1 MSRDTRARR
10 RHDNGHVE
18 HAELYRVASEL
29 DELQEQNDRLGT
41 ENTRLRD
48 QVAEV
53 EGWYRLLQA
62 DHTVLQTKAARSSR
76 RVTELQVESNR
87 LASDNQDLQSLVVHY
102 EEAGRGITHQE
113 RTFMAR
119 ISDFVRTIRRHR
131 WATAAAVA
139 IATLVARDPSVR
151 GALASALD
159 ETLRF
164 AGIER
169 FADRS
174 AASSGFLR
182 YAALIQ
188 SRDQAE
194 QARRDYNERE
204 STLKG
209 DALLEAQD
217 RLRAAKSRYRQAR
230 RAFWPELAEHC
241 RQAGVPLPRE
251 AAEALV
257 VVKNEVE

>member
-1 MSRDTRARR
+1 
-10 RHDNGHVE
+10 
-18 HAELYRVASEL
+18 
-29 DELQEQNDRLGT
+29 
-41 ENTRLRD
+41 
-48 QVAEV
+48 
-53 EGWYRLLQA
+53 
-62 DHTVLQTKAARSSR
+62 
-76 RVTELQVESNR
+76 
-87 LASDNQDLQSLVVHY
+87 
-102 EEAGRGITHQE
+102 
-113 RTFMAR
+113 MAR

-151 GALASALD
+151 GVLGSALN

-169 FADRS
+169 SADRS
-174 AASSGFLR
+174 AATSGFLR

-217 RLRAAKSRYRQAR
+217 RLRAAKGRYRQAR
-230 RAFWPELAEHC
+230 LAFWPELAEQC

-257 VVKNEVE
+257 VVKNEME

>member
-1 MSRDTRARR
+1 MT
-10 RHDNGHVE
+10 
-18 HAELYRVASEL
+18 
-29 DELQEQNDRLGT
+29 
-41 ENTRLRD
+41 
-48 QVAEV
+48 
-53 EGWYRLLQA
+53 
-62 DHTVLQTKAARSSR
+62 
-76 RVTELQVESNR
+76 
-87 LASDNQDLQSLVVHY
+87 
-102 EEAGRGITHQE
+102 
-113 RTFMAR
+113 R
-119 ISDFVRTIRRHR
+119 ISGFVRTILRHR

-139 IATLVARDPSVR
+139 IATLLARDPSVR
-151 GALASALD
+151 GALGSALD
-159 ETLRF
+159 QILRS

-174 AASSGFLR
+174 TATSGFLR
-182 YAALIQ
+182 YAALVQ

-230 RAFWPELAEHC
+230 LAFWPELAEQC